1 MEITIV
7 KLKKIVDG
15 LIDWVRED
23 LTANQAYLTNS
34 WLYSVFNDV
43 VLDDHNFFEQI
54 KSLVEKGDE
63 DRRKLETRL
72 MFDKERANL
81 PTIHIHYP
89 NEDGNSGDNTLNTG
103 YIISEEVDGKD
114 VNYFSRSFV
123 GQYEL
128 IITGGNSLEV
138 VMLYEFMDALLIAA
152 ADTLSYNFDIFRFS
166 GKQLMTN
173 PEIIPHLTFYRA
185 IGLSLQSKKIVP
197 SLVRRAIGK
206 DITFVGDYYVDNQ
219 KEGLGVSVSIESS
232 NLGDVYTFNATIVSI
247 ANVYSIKWYINNV
260 EIPDQYDFELELTLA
275 NAGSYVIKCEV
286 SNQLGLTP
294 NPAISNEVT
303 ITVS

>member
-197 SLVRRAIGK
+197 SLARRAIGK

-294 NPAISNEVT
+294 NPAISNEIT